1 MKYKGTT
8 DVHFDIKKAGS
19 IVLFEPLT
27 EWASEWWEENV
38 EDSQMIGGA
47 YAVEHR
53 YAEDIATG
61 ITAALTQRLSA
72 EPWFFW
78 GDTMVPEKTKDQFR
92 IILNWLYL
100 SFQPGRGRKPASWW
114 EGGPEELEQK
124 KK

>member
-1 MKYKGTT
+1 MIYFVIRKYKSEYSEDYRIEKHSNSHAEANKFLAALSLLEENENVEFFGECCMKYKGTT
-8 DVHFDIKKAGS
+8 DIHFEIKKAGS

-61 ITAALTQRLSA
+61 ITEALT
-72 EPWFFW
+72 
-78 GDTMVPEKTKDQFR
+78 
-92 IILNWLYL
+92 
-100 SFQPGRGRKPASWW
+100 
-114 EGGPEELEQK
+114 
-124 KK
+124 